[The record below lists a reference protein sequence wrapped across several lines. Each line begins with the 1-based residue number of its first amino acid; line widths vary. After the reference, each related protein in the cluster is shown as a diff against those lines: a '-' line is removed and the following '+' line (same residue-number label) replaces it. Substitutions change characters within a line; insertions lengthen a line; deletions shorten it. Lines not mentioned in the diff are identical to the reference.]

1 MERQIYP
8 LAKFDIIVAVDD
20 NNGIAKNG
28 NIPWLDTAAGKRDLK
43 FFRDT
48 TIGGTVIMG
57 RKTYLSIGKPLAK
70 RTNIV
75 VSSSMEPTKDVSIVR
90 TFEDALKV
98 AGALGWPVY
107 VIGGAQLY
115 ATALVHPNLDRIIVS
130 SIGGDFKCDQFFP
143 QTPRYR
149 FTLYHANEDGLA
161 HLDGV
166 YKIWNPSET
175 RYLELLGRL
184 LKAPLRQNRTGVPTR
199 GLFAEQLRFNL
210 MAGATPVLPLLTTK
224 KVPLRLILVELIWF
238 LRGSTT
244 TEYLQEQKCKI
255 WDDNT
260 TREFLDGR
268 GLTNYQVGET
278 GPIYGYQWRRWNEK
292 YTGVGNNGDVL
303 GTQGEVLRP
312 QPTTSQGQDQL
323 QRVIETLKTNPF
335 DRRMIVSAWN
345 PEQIDQMVLPPCHWS
360 FQFYVTD
367 DRRLCCLMN
376 MRSADVAL
384 GVPFNIAS
392 YGVLTHVIAGIVGLT
407 PGELVISMAD
417 CHIYENHIDGIKMQL
432 ERSPRLF
439 PEILVPKFNNI
450 DEFVSP
456 SQIKISEYYPHDSI
470 AFKMAV

>member
-1 MERQIYP
+1 MERQAYQ

-28 NIPWLDTAAGKRDLK
+28 NIPWLNTAAGKRDLK

-115 ATALVHPNLDRIIVS
+115 ATALVHPNLERIIVS

-143 QTPRYR
+143 QTPRYC
-149 FTLYHANEDGLA
+149 FSPYSANEDGLV
-161 HLDGV
+161 LDSDGF
-166 YKIWNPSET
+166 YKMWNPSET
-175 RYLELLGRL
+175 RYLALLGRL
-184 LKAPLRQNRTGVPTR
+184 LNAPLRQNRTGIPTR

-210 MAGATPVLPLLTTK
+210 MAGSTPVLPLLTTK
-224 KVPLRLILVELIWF
+224 RVPLRLVLVELIWF
-238 LRGSTT
+238 LRGSAT

-268 GLTNYQVGET
+268 GLTDYQVGET
-278 GPIYGYQWRRWNEK
+278 GPIYGYQWRKWNEK
-292 YTGVGNNGDVL
+292 YRGCKDGL
-303 GTQGEVLRP
+303 GSQVDGLG
-312 QPTTSQGQDQL
+312 SQGIDQL

-392 YGVLTHVIAGIVGLT
+392 YGVLTHVVAGIVGLT

-417 CHIYENHIDGIKMQL
+417 CHIYENHIDGIKLQL
-432 ERSPRLF
+432 GRIPRLF